1 MEMYEI
7 DESVDHNKE
16 IPADERTGSAAYSL
30 QMLCKQDK
38 KQLDRIEAMLK
49 RLLDEE
55 SDS

>member
-1 MEMYEI
+1 MYEI